1 MLVSDISSAIPD
13 DAPAV
18 DDSDNEDEDMQ
29 MESDKRITSKWSY
42 LCTRYVSRKLEDGC
56 LNEATVQATTCYK

>member
-1 MLVSDISSAIPD
+1 MLLSDVSPAIPD

-29 MESDKRITSKWSY
+29 MESDKRITSTW
-42 LCTRYVSRKLEDGC
+42 R
-56 LNEATVQATTCYK
+56 